1 MNIHEYQAKA
11 IFSRFG
17 VPVLDSHLI
26 RTGDDIEQFCES
38 LESHTWVAKAQV
50 HAGGRGKAGGVVRAD
65 NKQDLVAAVS
75 GMLGTRL
82 VTRQTGEDGLPVHAV
97 LLEKA
102 VEVRRELYLALL
114 VDRES
119 GQVAIIASAEGG
131 MDIEQVAQQTPDRI
145 LTQHVHPGAGL
156 QPGQA
161 RTLAYA
167 LGLQKDQVRQ
177 LQAILFALFEL
188 FVCSDC
194 SLVEIN
200 PLILDGE
207 GRLTALDAKINI
219 DDNALYRQAEIA
231 QLRDPVQGNRDEEHA
246 CALGLNYIRL
256 GGSIGCIV
264 NGAGLAMA
272 TMDLVKHHGGEPAN
286 FLDVGGAI
294 TQEKVAEAFKLV
306 VSDAGV
312 KAVLVNIF
320 GGIVRCDLLA
330 RGILDALPSV
340 SLKVPVVVLL
350 QGTRAA
356 EGRQLLENRH
366 TLLHQA
372 DTLTEAA
379 QRAIRL
385 ART

>member
-17 VPVLDSHLI
+17 VPVPDSHLI
-26 RTGDDIEQFCES
+26 RIGDEIEPFCET
-38 LESHTWVAKAQV
+38 LEPHTWVAKAQV

-65 NKQDLVAAVS
+65 DKQDLVAAIS
-75 GMLGTRL
+75 GMLGARL
-82 VTRQTGEDGLPVHAV
+82 VTPQTGEGGLPVQAV

-102 VEVRRELYLALL
+102 VEIHRELYLALL

-131 MDIEQVAQQTPDRI
+131 MDIEQVAQQAPDRI
-145 LTQHVHPGAGL
+145 LTQLVHPAAGL

-177 LQAILFALFEL
+177 LQAILSALFALFAS
-188 FVCSDC
+188 SDC

-207 GRLTALDAKINI
+207 GRLVALDAKINI
-219 DDNALYRQAEIA
+219 DDNALYRQVEIA
-231 QLRDPVQGNRDEEHA
+231 KLRDPAQGNRDEEQA
-246 CALGLNYIRL
+246 CMLGLNYIRL

-272 TMDLVKHHGGEPAN
+272 TMDLIKHHGGEPAN

-306 VSDAGV
+306 VRDAGV

-330 RGILDALPSV
+330 SGILDALQSV
-340 SLKVPVVVLL
+340 SLQVPVVVLL

-385 ART
+385 ARA

>member
-26 RTGDDIEQFCES
+26 RDGDDIEQFCES

-65 NKQDLVAAVS
+65 SKQDLVAAVS

-82 VTRQTGEDGLPVHAV
+82 VTRQTGEDGLPVQAV
-97 LLEKA
+97 LLEEA
-102 VEVRRELYLALL
+102 VEIRRELYLALL

-145 LTQHVHPGAGL
+145 LTQHIHPGAGL

-188 FVCSDC
+188 FVRSDC

-207 GRLTALDAKINI
+207 GRLAALDAKINI

-231 QLRDPVQGNRDEEHA
+231 ELRDPAQGNRDEEQA

-306 VSDAGV
+306 VRDAGV

-320 GGIVRCDLLA
+320 GGIVRCDLIA
-330 RGILDALPSV
+330 QGILDALPSV

-350 QGTRAA
+350 QGTRSS

-366 TLLHQA
+366 ARLHQA

>member
-17 VPVLDSHLI
+17 VPVLDSHLV
-26 RTGDDIEQFCES
+26 RPGDDVEQFCES
-38 LESHTWVAKAQV
+38 LESHAWVVKAQV
-50 HAGGRGKAGGVVRAD
+50 HAGGRGKAGGVIRAD
-65 NKQDLVAAVS
+65 SRQDLASAVS
-75 GMLGTRL
+75 GMLGARL
-82 VTRQTGEDGLPVHAV
+82 VTRQTGEEGLPVQAV
-97 LLEKA
+97 LLEAA
-102 VEVRRELYLALL
+102 VQIRRELYLALL
-114 VDRES
+114 VDREA
-119 GQVAIIASAEGG
+119 GQVAIIASAAGG
-131 MDIEQVAQQTPDRI
+131 MDIEQVAQQAPDKI
-145 LTQHVHPGAGL
+145 IAQHVHPAAGL
-156 QPGQA
+156 QPSQV

-177 LQAILFALFEL
+177 LQAILFALFEM
-188 FVCSDC
+188 FISSDC

-200 PLILDGE
+200 PLIIDGDD
-207 GRLTALDAKINI
+207 RLVALDAKINI
-219 DDNALYRQAEIA
+219 DDNALYRQADIA
-231 QLRDPVQGNRDEEHA
+231 KLRDATQGNRDEERA
-246 CALGLNYIRL
+246 CELGLNYVQLDGR
-256 GGSIGCIV
+256 IGCIV

-272 TMDLVKHHGGEPAN
+272 TMDLVKHQGGEPAN

-306 VSDAGV
+306 VHDARV

-320 GGIVRCDLLA
+320 GGIVRCDLIA
-330 RGILDALPSV
+330 RGILDALQSV
-340 SLKVPVVVLL
+340 SLKVPVIVLL

-356 EGRQLLENRH
+356 EGRKLLENRDAG
-366 TLLHQA
+366 LHQA

>member
-17 VPVLDSHLI
+17 VPVLDSHLV
-26 RTGDDIEQFCES
+26 RAGDDIEQFCES
-38 LESHTWVAKAQV
+38 LESHTWVTKAQV
-50 HAGGRGKAGGVVRAD
+50 HAGGRGKAGGVMRAD
-65 NKQDLVAAVS
+65 NKQDLVAAIK

-82 VTRQTGEDGLPVHAV
+82 VTRQTGEDGLPVQAV
-97 LLEKA
+97 LIEKA
-102 VEVRRELYLALL
+102 VDIRRELYLALL

-119 GQVAIIASAEGG
+119 GRVAIIASAQGG

-145 LTQHVHPGAGL
+145 LTQLVHPAAGL
-156 QPGQA
+156 QSSQA

-188 FVCSDC
+188 FVSSDC

-207 GRLTALDAKINI
+207 GRLAALDAKINI
-219 DDNALYRQAEIA
+219 DDNALFRQAEIA
-231 QLRDPVQGNRDEEHA
+231 KLRDPAQGNRDEEQA
-246 CALGLNYIRL
+246 CSLGLNYIRL
-256 GGSIGCIV
+256 GGNIGCIV

-294 TQEKVAEAFKLV
+294 TQETVAEAFKLV
-306 VSDAGV
+306 VSDTGV

-330 RGILDALPSV
+330 RGILDALQGI

>member
-17 VPVLDSHLI
+17 VPVPDSHLI
-26 RTGDDIEQFCES
+26 RTGDDVEPFCET
-38 LESHTWVAKAQV
+38 LEPHAWVAKAQV

-65 NKQDLVAAVS
+65 DKQDLVAAVS

-82 VTRQTGEDGLPVHAV
+82 VTPQTGEDGLPVQAV
-97 LLEKA
+97 LLEKT
-102 VEVRRELYLALL
+102 VEIHRELYLALL

-119 GQVAIIASAEGG
+119 GRVAIIASTEGG
-131 MDIEQVAQQTPDRI
+131 MDIEQVAQQAPDRI
-145 LTQHVHPGAGL
+145 LTQLVHPAAGL

-167 LGLQKDQVRQ
+167 LGLPKDQVRQ

-188 FVCSDC
+188 FASSDC

-207 GRLTALDAKINI
+207 GRLVALDAKINI
-219 DDNALYRQAEIA
+219 DDNALYRQVEIA
-231 QLRDPVQGNRDEEHA
+231 KLRDPAQGNRDEEQA
-246 CALGLNYIRL
+246 CTLGLNYIRL

-272 TMDLVKHHGGEPAN
+272 TMDLIKHHGGEPAN

-306 VSDAGV
+306 VRDAGV

-330 RGILDALPSV
+330 SGILDALQSV
-340 SLKVPVVVLL
+340 SLQVPVVVLL
-350 QGTRAA
+350 QGTRAN

-385 ART
+385 ARA